1 MIHGFLKNLLS
12 SIWKREMSK
21 LIKRE
26 GMIANV
32 RKTQDDNKLQD
43 DNLKRDKCI
52 MCGAFHDLDDCSV
65 FMSQTVQSQTK
76 VLFKNECCYG
86 CYVYISNDHS
96 ARTCKQQRSWKLCK
110 KKHPAGLHGLKPK
123 KISDRKQGNGKDD
136 NKLITNTCTDD
147 KSLSYASTRLRSG
160 VISMCVVPVQIF
172 H

>member
-32 RKTQDDNKLQD
+32 RKTQDDDKVQD

-52 MCGAFHDLDDCSV
+52 MCGAFHDLDDYSV

>member
-86 CYVYISNDHS
+86 CYVYIGPVSSKDHGNCARKNIQLAYMDSNLRKYLIENK
-96 ARTCKQQRSWKLCK
+96 AMERMI
-110 KKHPAGLHGLKPK
+110 
-123 KISDRKQGNGKDD
+123 IS
-136 NKLITNTCTDD
+136 
-147 KSLSYASTRLRSG
+147 
-160 VISMCVVPVQIF
+160 
-172 H
+172 